1 MGAFFTYK
9 GNCVI
14 MITEVRGMK
23 ILILGASGR
32 VGSHMVELAL
42 KDQHEVTLLVRNPD
56 KITHHQQQLR
66 VIQGDVLNKQDVE
79 QAMVNVDVV
88 VSALNTDGGDTL
100 SASLPLILEAM
111 TKQQV
116 KRIIT
121 IGTAGIL
128 QSRVTPTILRYQST
142 ESKRKSTV
150 AAQEHQRVF
159 EQLQQS
165 TMDWTIVCPTYLP
178 DGAWTGNYRVE
189 RNFLPEGGSQISVAD
204 TADFAYQQI
213 FREDFLRTRVGIA
226 Y

>member
-1 MGAFFTYK
+1 
-9 GNCVI
+9 
-14 MITEVRGMK
+14 MK

-56 KITHHQQQLR
+56 KIPHHQQQLR

-165 TMDWTIVCPTYLP
+165 AMDWTIVCPTYLP

-189 RNFLPEGGSQISVAD
+189 RNFLPEGGSKISVAD

>member
-1 MGAFFTYK
+1 
-9 GNCVI
+9 
-14 MITEVRGMK
+14 MK
-23 ILILGASGR
+23 ILVLGASGR

-42 KDQHEVTLLVRNPD
+42 KDQHEVTILVRDPD
-56 KITHHQQQLR
+56 KIQQHHQQLR
-66 VIQGDVLNKQDVE
+66 VIQGNVLNRQDVE

-88 VSALNTDGGDTL
+88 VSALNTDGGNTL

-111 TKQQV
+111 TQQQV

-142 ESKRKSTV
+142 ESKQKSTF
-150 AAQEHQRVF
+150 AAQEHQHVF

-165 TMDWTIVCPTYLP
+165 DRDWTIVCPTYLP
-178 DGAWTGNYRVE
+178 NGALTGSYRIE
-189 RNFLPEGGSQISVAD
+189 RDFLPEGGTQISVAD

-213 FREDFLRTRVGIA
+213 FSEEFLKTRVGIA

>member
-1 MGAFFTYK
+1 
-9 GNCVI
+9 

-56 KITHHQQQLR
+56 KIPHHQQQLR

-79 QAMVNVDVV
+79 QAMVNIDVV

-111 TKQQV
+111 TKQLV

-165 TMDWTIVCPTYLP
+165 AMDWTIVCPTYLP

>member
-1 MGAFFTYK
+1 
-9 GNCVI
+9 
-14 MITEVRGMK
+14 MK
-23 ILILGASGR
+23 ILVLGASGR
-32 VGSHMVELAL
+32 VGSHLVELAL
-42 KDQHEVTLLVRNPD
+42 KDQHEVTILVRDPN
-56 KITHHQQQLR
+56 KIQQHHQQLR
-66 VIQGDVLNKQDVE
+66 VIQGNVLNRQDVE

-111 TKQQV
+111 TQQQV

-142 ESKRKSTV
+142 ESKQKSTF

-165 TMDWTIVCPTYLP
+165 DRDWTIVCPTYLP
-178 DGAWTGNYRVE
+178 DGALTGNYRIE
-189 RNFLPEGGSQISVAD
+189 RDFLPEGGTQISVAD

-213 FREDFLRTRVGIA
+213 FSEEFLKTRVGIA

>member
-1 MGAFFTYK
+1 MRK
-9 GNCVI
+9 
-14 MITEVRGMK
+14 EVRSMK
-23 ILILGASGR
+23 ILVLGASGR
-32 VGSHMVELAL
+32 VGSHLVELAL
-42 KDQHEVTLLVRNPD
+42 KDQQEVTILVRDPN
-56 KITHHQQQLR
+56 KIQQHHQQLR
-66 VIQGDVLNKQDVE
+66 VIQGNVLNRQDVE

-88 VSALNTDGGDTL
+88 VSALNTDSRDTL
-100 SASLPLILEAM
+100 SASLPLILGAM
-111 TKQQV
+111 TQQQV

-142 ESKRKSTV
+142 ESKQKSTF

-165 TMDWTIVCPTYLP
+165 DRDWTIVCPTYLP
-178 DGAWTGNYRVE
+178 DGALTGSYRIE
-189 RNFLPEGGSQISVAD
+189 RDFLPEGGTQISVAD

-213 FREDFLRTRVGIA
+213 FSEEFLKTRVGIA

>member
-1 MGAFFTYK
+1 
-9 GNCVI
+9 

-56 KITHHQQQLR
+56 KIPHHQQQLR

-165 TMDWTIVCPTYLP
+165 AMDWTIVCPTYLP

>member
-1 MGAFFTYK
+1 
-9 GNCVI
+9 
-14 MITEVRGMK
+14 MK
-23 ILILGASGR
+23 ILVLGASGR

-42 KDQHEVTLLVRNPD
+42 KDQHEVTILVRDPN
-56 KITHHQQQLR
+56 KIQQHHQQLR
-66 VIQGDVLNKQDVE
+66 VIQGNVLNRQDVE

-88 VSALNTDGGDTL
+88 VSALNTDGRDTL
-100 SASLPLILEAM
+100 SASLPLILGAM
-111 TKQQV
+111 TQQQV

-142 ESKRKSTV
+142 ESKQKSTF

-159 EQLQQS
+159 EQLHQS
-165 TMDWTIVCPTYLP
+165 DRDWTIVCPTYLP
-178 DGAWTGNYRVE
+178 DGALTGNYRIE
-189 RNFLPEGGSQISVAD
+189 RDFLPEGGTQISVAD

-213 FREDFLRTRVGIA
+213 FSEEFLKTRVGIA

>member
-1 MGAFFTYK
+1 
-9 GNCVI
+9 
-14 MITEVRGMK
+14 MK
-23 ILILGASGR
+23 ILVLGASGR
-32 VGSHMVELAL
+32 VGSHLVELAL
-42 KDQHEVTLLVRNPD
+42 KDQHEVTILVRDPN
-56 KITHHQQQLR
+56 KIQQHHQQLR
-66 VIQGDVLNKQDVE
+66 VIQGNVLNRQDVE

-100 SASLPLILEAM
+100 SVSLPLILGAM
-111 TKQQV
+111 TQQQV

-142 ESKRKSTV
+142 ESKQKSTF

-165 TMDWTIVCPTYLP
+165 DRDWTIVCPTYLP
-178 DGAWTGNYRVE
+178 KGAWTGNYRIE
-189 RNFLPEGGSQISVAD
+189 RDFLPEGGTQISVAD

-213 FREDFLRTRVGIA
+213 FSEEFLKTRVGIA

>member
-1 MGAFFTYK
+1 
-9 GNCVI
+9 
-14 MITEVRGMK
+14 MK
-23 ILILGASGR
+23 ILVLGASGR

-42 KDQHEVTLLVRNPD
+42 KDQHEVTILVRDPD
-56 KITHHQQQLR
+56 KIQQHHQQLR
-66 VIQGDVLNKQDVE
+66 VIQGNVLNRQDVE

-88 VSALNTDGGDTL
+88 VSALNTDGRDTL
-100 SASLPLILEAM
+100 SASLPLILGEM
-111 TKQQV
+111 TQQQV

-142 ESKRKSTV
+142 ESKQKSTF

-159 EQLQQS
+159 EQLHQS
-165 TMDWTIVCPTYLP
+165 DRDWTIVCPTYLP
-178 DGAWTGNYRVE
+178 DGALTGSYRIE
-189 RNFLPEGGSQISVAD
+189 RDFLPEGGTQISVAD

-213 FREDFLRTRVGIA
+213 FSEEFLKTRVGIA

>member
-1 MGAFFTYK
+1 
-9 GNCVI
+9 
-14 MITEVRGMK
+14 MK
-23 ILILGASGR
+23 ILVLGATGR
-32 VGSHMVELAL
+32 VGSYIVARAL
-42 KDQHEVTLLVRNPD
+42 EDQHTITALVRDPH
-56 KITHHQQQLR
+56 KLQLHHKHLC
-66 VIQGDVLNKQDVE
+66 VIQGNAYNKQDVE
-79 QAMVNVDVV
+79 RAMGNVDVV

-100 SASLPLILEAM
+100 SATLPLILEAM
-111 TKQQV
+111 TQQNL

-142 ESKRKSTV
+142 ESKQKSTF

-165 TMDWTIVCPTYLP
+165 DMDWTIVCPTYLP
-178 DGAWTGNYRVE
+178 DGGYTGIYRVE
-189 RNFLPEGGSQISVAD
+189 RNFLPEGGTQISVAD

-213 FREDFLRTRVGIA
+213 LSEEFLKTRVGIA

>member
-1 MGAFFTYK
+1 
-9 GNCVI
+9 
-14 MITEVRGMK
+14 MK
-23 ILILGASGR
+23 ILVLGASGR

-42 KDQHEVTLLVRNPD
+42 KDQHEVTILVRDPD
-56 KITHHQQQLR
+56 KIQQHHQQLR
-66 VIQGDVLNKQDVE
+66 VIQGNVLNRQDVE

-88 VSALNTDGGDTL
+88 VSALNTDGGNTL

-111 TKQQV
+111 TQQQV

-142 ESKRKSTV
+142 ESKQKSTF
-150 AAQEHQRVF
+150 AAQEHQHVF
-159 EQLQQS
+159 EQLLQS
-165 TMDWTIVCPTYLP
+165 DRDWTIVCPTYLP
-178 DGAWTGNYRVE
+178 NGALTGSYRIE
-189 RNFLPEGGSQISVAD
+189 RDFLPEGGTQISVAD

-213 FREDFLRTRVGIA
+213 FSEEFLKTRVGIA

>member
-1 MGAFFTYK
+1 
-9 GNCVI
+9 
-14 MITEVRGMK
+14 MK
-23 ILILGASGR
+23 ILVLGASGR

-42 KDQHEVTLLVRNPD
+42 KDQHEVTILVRDPD
-56 KITHHQQQLR
+56 KIQQHHQQLR
-66 VIQGDVLNKQDVE
+66 VIQGNVLNRQDVE

-88 VSALNTDGGDTL
+88 VSALNTDGGNTL

-111 TKQQV
+111 TQQQV

-142 ESKRKSTV
+142 ESKQKSTF
-150 AAQEHQRVF
+150 AAQEHQHVF

-165 TMDWTIVCPTYLP
+165 DRDWTIVCPTYLP
-178 DGAWTGNYRVE
+178 DGALTGSYRIE
-189 RNFLPEGGSQISVAD
+189 RDFLPEGGTQISVAD

-213 FREDFLRTRVGIA
+213 FSEEFLKTRVGIA

>member
-1 MGAFFTYK
+1 MRK
-9 GNCVI
+9 
-14 MITEVRGMK
+14 EVRSMK
-23 ILILGASGR
+23 ILVLGASGR

-42 KDQHEVTLLVRNPD
+42 KDQHEVTILVRDPD
-56 KITHHQQQLR
+56 KIQQHHQQLR
-66 VIQGDVLNKQDVE
+66 VIQGNVLNRQDVE

-88 VSALNTDGGDTL
+88 VSALNTDGRDTL
-100 SASLPLILEAM
+100 SASLPLILGEM
-111 TKQQV
+111 TQQQV

-142 ESKRKSTV
+142 ESKQKSTF

-165 TMDWTIVCPTYLP
+165 DRDWTIVCPTYLP
-178 DGAWTGNYRVE
+178 DGALTGSYRIE
-189 RNFLPEGGSQISVAD
+189 RDFLPEGGTQISVAD

-213 FREDFLRTRVGIA
+213 FSEEFLKTRVGIA

>member
-1 MGAFFTYK
+1 
-9 GNCVI
+9 
-14 MITEVRGMK
+14 MK
-23 ILILGASGR
+23 ILVLGASGR

-42 KDQHEVTLLVRNPD
+42 KDQHEVTILVRDPD
-56 KITHHQQQLR
+56 KIQQHHQQLR
-66 VIQGDVLNKQDVE
+66 VIQGNVLNRQDVE

-88 VSALNTDGGDTL
+88 VSALNTDGRDTL

-111 TKQQV
+111 TQQQV

-142 ESKRKSTV
+142 ESKQKSTF
-150 AAQEHQRVF
+150 AAQEHQHVF

-165 TMDWTIVCPTYLP
+165 DRDWTIVCPTYLP
-178 DGAWTGNYRVE
+178 DGALTGNYRIE
-189 RNFLPEGGSQISVAD
+189 RDFLPEGGTQISVAD

-213 FREDFLRTRVGIA
+213 FSEEFLKTRVGIA

>member
-1 MGAFFTYK
+1 
-9 GNCVI
+9 
-14 MITEVRGMK
+14 MK

-56 KITHHQQQLR
+56 KIPHHQQQLR

-111 TKQQV
+111 TKQLV

>member
-1 MGAFFTYK
+1 
-9 GNCVI
+9 
-14 MITEVRGMK
+14 MK

-79 QAMVNVDVV
+79 QAMVNVDMV

-165 TMDWTIVCPTYLP
+165 AMDWTIVCPTYLP